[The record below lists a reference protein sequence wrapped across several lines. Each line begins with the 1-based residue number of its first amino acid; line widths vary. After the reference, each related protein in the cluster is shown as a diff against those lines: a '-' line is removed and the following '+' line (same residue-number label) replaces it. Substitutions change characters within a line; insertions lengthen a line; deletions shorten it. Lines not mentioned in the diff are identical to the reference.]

1 MAQYIYFDGKDK
13 AKALA
18 CELVKAIGIKADVR
32 CKADS
37 LSLFFE
43 NGALRYHAYI
53 SDDYCEVSHAGVC
66 VYRDYLG
73 IETTKELFDDMLLR
87 LKSKLFEITKEA
99 C

>member
-1 MAQYIYFDGKDK
+1 MAQYIYFDGKAK
-13 AKALA
+13 ASALA
-18 CELVKAIGIKADVR
+18 CELKRAVGEKADIR

-43 NGALRYHAYI
+43 IGALRYHAYV
-53 SDDYCEVSHAGVC
+53 SDDYCEVSNAGIC

-73 IETTKELFDDMLLR
+73 IETTKEAFDDMILR
-87 LKSKLFEITKEA
+87 LKCKLFEITKGV